1 MPPTSAGSPGIAELR
16 QGRWAIAAAPPFT
29 RRFCPRPRGRGFGAF
44 TGRTPLRVPLAAAA
58 LTAWDVYVDP
68 LYAWTW
74 VLGGVA
80 RRDGRR
86 GDGRVRAAGAHR
98 QSPHVRVVVVGVG
111 VGGLCAAIEL
121 AHADHRVG
129 VLEQCDAPGGQ
140 CARVARG
147 GYRCGAGPS
156 LLTLPH
162 VFDDL
167 FIAGVVLVWPTLGLP
182 PLLAAHR
189 GGAVAPALVR
199 LLAGVALALSYAV
212 RGPAYLLSPLA
223 DPLAAIG
230 PTASSIRRP
239 NSWPGRTYA

>member
-1 MPPTSAGSPGIAELR
+1 LLV
-16 QGRWAIAAAPPFT
+16 F
-29 RRFCPRPRGRGFGAF
+29 
-44 TGRTPLRVPLAAAA
+44 AAAA
-58 LTAWDVYVDP
+58 LDGGPVEPRDDGALG

-74 VLGGVA
+74 LLAGVA

-86 GDGRVRAAGAHR
+86 GDRRVRAAGAPR
-98 QSPHVRVVVVGVG
+98 QGPHVRVLVVGAI

-121 AHADHRVG
+121 ARAGHRVG
-129 VLEQCDAPGGQ
+129 VLEQWDSPAGK

-167 FIAGVVLVWPTLGLP
+167 FIAGVVLVWPTLGLL
-182 PLLAAHR
+182 PLQLAAHR

-212 RGPAYLLSPLA
+212 RGPAYWLSPLA

-230 PTASSIRRP
+230 PTVSSIRRP